1 MFPPPAVPSKPP
13 ASPRRARPGSR
24 EAGIRRIRSC
34 HRKNTGFSG
43 RHYCTDVGLCKSLF
57 HKLSGSAGC
66 GIPVG
71 ENTRIRRKLCLGT
84 GPPGS
89 CATVPDDR
97 RQNDPSDD
105 GWAIVEPMPPK
116 RGNMGRP
123 CGVSLR
129 SVFDGVRHILS
140 NGRRWRAL
148 PTDIHRIPPTGTV
161 STSGARAVRRA
172 CPDSLR
178 DLARQCAG
186 RSPEPTA
193 AAIDSRSMKTTGSGG
208 PRGHHAGGKVRGRKR
223 HVAADLGGTPV
234 AVMVHAAGIQ
244 DRDGAPD
251 IIAKSPVTAP
261 DVRGPLADGG
271 HPDPKPRERPDG
283 TGPADIIG
291 TVGKPEDVKGF
302 TVPRRH
308 PPIPHPPRG
317 AGAEP
322 SESNS

>member
-1 MFPPPAVPSKPP
+1 M
-13 ASPRRARPGSR
+13 PRDR
-24 EAGIRRIRSC
+24 
-34 HRKNTGFSG
+34 T
-43 RHYCTDVGLCKSLF
+43 T
-57 HKLSGSAGC
+57 
-66 GIPVG
+66 
-71 ENTRIRRKLCLGT
+71 RKLYNR
-84 GPPGS
+84 
-89 CATVPDDR
+89 PDDR
-97 RQNDPSDD
+97 RQNYPSDD
-105 GWAIVEPMPPK
+105 GRAIVGPMLPK

-123 CGVSLR
+123 RRTGLR

-161 STSGARAVRRA
+161 STPGARAVRRA

-193 AAIDSRSMKTTGSGG
+193 AAIDSQSVRTTGSGG
-208 PRGHHAGGKVRGRKR
+208 PRGHDAGRKVKGRKR
-223 HVAADLGGTPV
+223 TVAADLEGTPV
-234 AVMVHAAGIQ
+234 VMTVHTADIQ

-271 HPDPKPRERPDG
+271 HPDPKPRERLDG

-302 TVPRRH
+302 MVPRRRRVLERTFAWMGRCRRLSKDCERLSDSSLVYGVRH
-308 PPIPHPPRG
+308 SAPLVRAGVRHERTLAACRFPIRRVARELNPR
-317 AGAEP
+317 
-322 SESNS
+322 NLTVD